1 MTLDAVSSARKA
13 VPKSDG
19 RVTISHAM
27 LVGSALVVPEDFR
40 RMKALDI
47 MVQTTPHWAHDL
59 GGTLELYSTLLD
71 PKRGAHVMLTGD
83 MWDSASLV
91 AFGADYPATGL
102 PFPKTSP
109 L

>member
-1 MTLDAVSSARKA
+1 
-13 VPKSDG
+13 
-19 RVTISHAM
+19 
-27 LVGSALVVPEDFR
+27 
-40 RMKALDI
+40 MKALDI
-47 MVQTTPHWAHDL
+47 MVQTTLHWAHDL

-71 PKRGAHVMLTGD
+71 PKWGAHVMLTRD